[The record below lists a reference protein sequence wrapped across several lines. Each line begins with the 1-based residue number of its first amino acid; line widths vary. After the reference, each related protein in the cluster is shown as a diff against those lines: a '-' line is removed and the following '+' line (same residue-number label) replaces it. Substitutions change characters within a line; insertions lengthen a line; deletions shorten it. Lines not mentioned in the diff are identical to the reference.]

1 MSGWSARSLG
11 VAAWVA
17 VVAVG
22 AVLVWVVISRAGG
35 GLVADAGPVT
45 VPSTGPAA
53 GGGSPAV
60 PSDAARRGRWQGESG
75 VVTASCQGGA
85 IALVGAQPEDGVVVR
100 VKNRGP
106 EQLLVTFDGDEEGL
120 VTLVATCRNGRPQFT
135 ATAGTSA
142 DASTPSP
149 SSTATSEGDD
159 GSGADVDGPR
169 HGSDDGSRGAPEDG

>member
-1 MSGWSARSLG
+1 MSGWSARALG

-60 PSDAARRGRWQGESG
+60 PPDAARRGRWQGESG

-85 IALVGAQPEDGVVVR
+85 IALVGAQPEDGVIVR

-106 EQLLVTFDGDEEGL
+106 EQLEVTFDGDDEA
-120 VTLVATCRNGRPQFT
+120 TLTVVATCGNGRPQFT

-142 DASTPSP
+142 GTSTPSP
-149 SSTATSEGDD
+149 SGTGTSEGEDGSGDDD
-159 GSGADVDGPR
+159 GSR
-169 HGSDDGSRGAPEDG
+169 HGSDDGSSGNPADD

>member
-1 MSGWSARSLG
+1 MSGWPARALG
-11 VAAWVA
+11 VATWVA

-45 VPSTGPAA
+45 VPSIAPAA
-53 GGGSPAV
+53 GGGSSAV
-60 PSDAARRGRWQGESG
+60 PPDTARRGSWQGESG

-106 EQLLVTFDGDEEGL
+106 EQLEVTFEGDDEAT
-120 VTLVATCRNGRPQFT
+120 VTVVATCRDGRPQFT
-135 ATAGTSA
+135 SSAGTSA
-142 DASTPSP
+142 DTSTPSP
-149 SSTATSEGDD
+149 SGTAPSEGED
-159 GSGADVDGPR
+159 GSGADDGSG
-169 HGSDDGSRGAPEDG
+169 HGSDDGSSGNPEDN